1 METKAKECKVAALL
15 HIAVCP
21 NLHVGM
27 PTVVETPN
35 VATAESL
42 RLEDAAFWAF

>member
-15 HIAVCP
+15 HTGVCSR
-21 NLHVGM
+21 LHVGM
-27 PTVVETPN
+27 PTVAKTPN

-42 RLEDAAFWAF
+42 RLEDAAF

>member
-15 HIAVCP
+15 HTAVCSH
-21 NLHVGM
+21 LHVGM
-27 PTVVETPN
+27 PTVVKTPN

-42 RLEDAAFWAF
+42 RLENAAF